1 MSKDICNIN
10 DLSSYLKIS
19 KSGIRKLVRE
29 RRIPHFRI
37 GNRIYFKVESINL
50 WIEKIEDKEKKT
62 TLFC

>member
-1 MSKDICNIN
+1 MQDIMSLKE
-10 DLSSYLKIS
+10 LSSNLKIS
-19 KSGIRKLVRE
+19 ISEIRKLVRE

-50 WIEKIEDKEKKT
+50 WIEKMEENEKKT

>member
-1 MSKDICNIN
+1 MDEILTLKELSIN
-10 DLSSYLKIS
+10 LKIS
-19 KSGIRKLVRE
+19 ISEIRKLVRE